1 MKCTHFI
8 AFLVFACW
16 QVSGPK
22 AFAQPL
28 GSSAETIVRRLD
40 EAAEKVRLAYC
51 EPDKRRTFEGAVK
64 GMNAMPERK
73 DAAPLVL
80 VTPDFEGFLK
90 VYEEVMQAKL
100 DQSVIRRAA
109 LNGMAQAFD
118 ASNEFV
124 IQRETPSGMRAGI
137 FVEFKIDS
145 LGPVIVRPIPDG
157 PAAVA
162 GLLAGDRLKAIDGKP
177 LTGLSMEEIANKL
190 RGYYESEVTVTISR
204 DGIEKT
210 FSMQRSSTDFSSQV
224 RYQVV
229 DGIGVITVLSFQQDT
244 GTEVRDAIRAIRKDI
259 RKPKGFIVDLRYNG
273 GGWLDGVVALVDQ
286 FASHGLIVVDQ
297 PVIKCSTNLPHSI
310 YAKPNDESKGV
321 PVVVLVNKETASGAE
336 LAAVALRDIRH
347 AKIVGQPTSGDAH
360 SFIAIAN
367 ISMGSELGF
376 LRLRTGTYLPFSGK
390 SFEGTGIIPDVLVET
405 GDPRGDAA
413 MEQAI
418 QLLNAP
424 RNQKPR

>member
-1 MKCTHFI
+1 MRTLFI
-8 AFLVFACW
+8 SFFAFVSW
-16 QVSGPK
+16 QIVVPE
-22 AFAQPL
+22 AFADPL
-28 GSSAETIVRRLD
+28 NPTAIASLRRLD
-40 EAAEKVRLAYC
+40 ETAEKVRLAYC
-51 EPDKRRTFEGAVK
+51 ELDKRRAFEGAIK
-64 GMNAMPERK
+64 GINAMLGRK
-73 DAAPLVL
+73 DAAQLVL
-80 VTPDFEGFLK
+80 STPDFDGFSK
-90 VYEEVMQAKL
+90 AYQEVLQTKIDRLEL
-100 DQSVIRRAA
+100 DKAV

-124 IQRETPSGMRAGI
+124 IQRYPPPGMRAGI

-157 PAAVA
+157 PAAGA
-162 GLLAGDRLKAIDGKP
+162 GLLAGDRLKAIDGNP

-190 RGYYESEVTVTISR
+190 RGSSESEVTVTISR
-204 DGIEKT
+204 DGVEKT
-210 FSMQRSSTDFSSQV
+210 FSMQRSATNSFSQV

-244 GTEVRDAIRAIRKDI
+244 GTEVRDAIRAIRRDI
-259 RKPKGFIVDLRYNG
+259 RKPTGFVLDLRYNS
-273 GGWLDGVVALVDQ
+273 GGWLDGVIGLVDQ
-286 FASHGLIVVDQ
+286 FAGRGLIVVDQ
-297 PVIKCSTNLPHSI
+297 PTIQCSTNLPQSI
-310 YAKPNDESKGV
+310 YAKPNDESKGA

-376 LRLRTGTYLPFSGK
+376 LRLRMGTYLPFSGK
-390 SFEGTGIIPDVLVET
+390 SFEGTGIVPDVLVET

-418 QLLNAP
+418 QLLNAT